1 MRTTALFTFFV
12 LLFELTSSENEA
24 PLGKVVQPPKPN
36 ILKQG
41 CPSDLLHS
49 RALRSIQLACRSHPS
64 TVISAFEGIQ
74 EGLAHCAN
82 RLRFQQWDC
91 SEAGNIM
98 HDPPLLRSGGCLFNG
113 AQAARDPFQEVL
125 FRYSSI
131 PLGFRESSLI
141 WALSS
146 ASAAWGVATACAQGW
161 IDDCA
166 CNNHLGQNEYE
177 FGGCTHGV
185 QHGITASRK
194 LLTKVGAVSSLLRK
208 VEKHNLKAGRLAVKK
223 TLISSCKC
231 HGVSGSCQQKTC
243 WKRTATL
250 EHITD
255 YLVEKYARAKLYTDD
270 SVVKT
275 TDLIYLEASPD
286 VCNTKSVAGRV
297 CAWRNET
304 HTQGDCDR
312 LCCGNGFSIRHE
324 VVRVKCDCEFVWCC
338 NLVCKDCIQHR
349 WISTCNGTP
358 PKSLIF

>member
-1 MRTTALFTFFV
+1 MNKYVIFWILLVCLAFSDRRLRQTGTPSTTT
-12 LLFELTSSENEA
+12 
-24 PLGKVVQPPKPN
+24 PRPPKPY
-36 ILKQG
+36 LFSQG

-49 RALRSIQLACRSHPS
+49 RALRSIHLACENHSS

-74 EGLAHCAN
+74 EGLKHCTN

-98 HDPPLLRSGGCLFNG
+98 HDPPLLRSG
-113 AQAARDPFQEVL
+113 
-125 FRYSSI
+125 Y
-131 PLGFRESSLI
+131 RESALI

-166 CNNHLGQNEYE
+166 CNNQNEYE

-194 LLTKVGAVSSLLRK
+194 LLTKIGPASNNLLRRI
-208 VEKHNLKAGRLAVKK
+208 EKHNLKAGRLAIKK

-243 WKRTATL
+243 WKRTAQL

-255 YLVEKYARAKLYTDD
+255 YLVEKYTKAKVY
-270 SVVKT
+270 SESSSAKT
-275 TDLIYLEASPD
+275 TDLIYLESSPD
-286 VCNTKSVAGRV
+286 ICKEKSVGGRV

-304 HTQGDCDR
+304 HTQGNCDK

-338 NLVCKDCIQHR
+338 NLICKDCIQHR
-349 WISTCNGTP
+349 WISTCNSTP
-358 PKSLIF
+358 IDKNLIF

>member
-1 MRTTALFTFFV
+1 MMRAAPFDFFFQSTALSTFFI
-12 LLFELTSSENEA
+12 LCSLATNEIPTISGA
-24 PLGKVVQPPKPN
+24 PAGKIVQPPKPN

-49 RALRSIQLACRSHPS
+49 RALRSIQLACRTHPA
-64 TVISAFEGIQ
+64 TVISAFEGVQ
-74 EGLAHCAN
+74 EGLQNCAN

-98 HDPPLLRSGGCLFNG
+98 HDPPLLR
-113 AQAARDPFQEVL
+113 Q
-125 FRYSSI
+125 
-131 PLGFRESSLI
+131 GFRESSLI

-166 CNNHLGQNEYE
+166 CNNQMGQNEYE

-194 LLTKVGAVSSLLRK
+194 LLTKVGAVNTLLRK
-208 VEKHNLKAGRLAVKK
+208 VEKHNLKAGRLAIKK

-286 VCNTKSVAGRV
+286 VCKAKSVAGRV